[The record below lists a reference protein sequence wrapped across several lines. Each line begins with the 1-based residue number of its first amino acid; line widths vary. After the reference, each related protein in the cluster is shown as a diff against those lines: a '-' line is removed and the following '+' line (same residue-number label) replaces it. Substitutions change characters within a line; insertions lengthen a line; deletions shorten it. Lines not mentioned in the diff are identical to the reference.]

1 MKTSRW
7 AVLICRFADDTSV
20 MTPLLHYQRLFTGA
34 GTGSLNVVDYFREM
48 SHGQLDLSGSE
59 VFGPFNITK
68 KLSDYP
74 GFIDDRSGLFAMCK
88 QAAVDGGVLV
98 DTFDGIVVSM
108 SGNVSG
114 QSGGGVD
121 LWGGPIGTMNAF
133 CDTLSLSPSPLGQ
146 EMGHGYGLDHAR
158 QEGSDADYMDPW
170 DVMTVYDSA
179 RTAPHAEW
187 GTVGPGLNAQ
197 CMRSLGWLDEARVW
211 KSSVDSFDTV
221 IQLRPLHR
229 HDLPGVL
236 AAELPGGFLVEY
248 RPQERWDAGFD
259 HSAVFVHSFQD
270 NHSYVMRGTN
280 GQFDLSAGAS
290 FARGKQGGLFSV
302 FAGSTKMDV
311 VAIDDGNKTATIRL
325 VHRQPFIE
333 PSLVGSLVGPVIAG
347 VAAGGGGL
355 VFVGGKF
362 RRVPPRGLANTI
374 LEGVAAYVD
383 AAEITEPNLRA
394 QVQRATLGAITR
406 SIDTFVAQAG
416 SVSTPAP
423 MTAIRI
429 NPPNNRQ

>member
-1 MKTSRW
+1 MTTSRW

-20 MTPLLHYQRLFTGA
+20 IPPLVHYQRLFTGA

-48 SHGQLDLSGSE
+48 SHGQLDLSDSQ
-59 VFGPFNITK
+59 VFGPFGITK

-74 GFIDDRSGLFAMCK
+74 GFIDDRPGLFKMCK

-114 QSGGGVD
+114 EPGRGVD
-121 LWGGPIGTMNAF
+121 LWGGPPGIMNAF

-158 QEGSDADYMDPW
+158 QEGSDTDYMDPW
-170 DVMTVYDSA
+170 DVMSVFDSA
-179 RTAPHAEW
+179 VMAPNAEW

-197 CMRSLGWLDEARVW
+197 CMRSRGWLDEARVW
-211 KSSVDSFDTV
+211 RSSADSFDTV

-229 HDLPGVL
+229 YDLPGVL

-248 RPQERWDAGFD
+248 RPKERWDAAFN
-259 HSAVFVHSFQD
+259 HSAVFVHSVQD

-280 GQFDLSAGAS
+280 GNFDLTAGDS
-290 FARGKQGGLFSV
+290 FARGKQAGLFSV
-302 FAGSTKMDV
+302 LAGSTKMDV
-311 VAIDDGNKTATIRL
+311 VAIDDLNKTATIRL
-325 VHRQPFIE
+325 VHRSPFIE
-333 PSLVGSLVGPVIAG
+333 PSLVGSVTAG
-347 VAAGGGGL
+347 VAAGGSGL
-355 VFVGGKF
+355 IFVGGKF
-362 RRVPPRGLANTI
+362 RPVPPRGLANTI
-374 LEGVAAYVD
+374 LNGVAAYLD
-383 AAEITEPNLRA
+383 AAEITDSNLRA

-406 SIDTFVAQAG
+406 SIDTFVAKSG

-423 MTAIRI
+423 LSGGPGNRGHAIE
-429 NPPNNRQ
+429 